1 MISQASIESLSD
13 ILDLES
19 SNFVRYIQEV
29 AELRPSRSGDAEA
42 VALFEELYLDSS
54 SNITELSALLADHA
68 AVFPQVAWDM
78 DSARYN
84 FLRPVFLLA
93 PLADSF
99 RDHIET
105 LGQLAEPIVE
115 AGWEEAQQVVD
126 RLRGQKSAALERI
139 ESLAQK
145 LGGLESDPPER
156 RGSSASR
163 W

>member
-13 ILDLES
+13 VLDLES

-29 AELRPSRSGDAEA
+29 AELRSSRSGDAEA
-42 VALFEELYLDSS
+42 IALFEELYLDSS

-68 AVFPQVAWDM
+68 AVFPQVSWDM

-93 PLADSF
+93 PLTDSF
-99 RDHIET
+99 RDDIET
-105 LGQLAEPIVE
+105 LDQLAEPIVE
-115 AGWEEAQQVVD
+115 AEWEEAQQAVD

-156 RGSSASR
+156 SGSSASR

>member
-42 VALFEELYLDSS
+42 VALFAELYLDSS
-54 SNITELSALLADHA
+54 ANITELSDLLADHA

-78 DSARYN
+78 GNARYH
-84 FLRPVFLLA
+84 FIRPVFLLA

-99 RDHIET
+99 RDHLET

-115 AGWEEAQQVVD
+115 AGWEAAQQAVD
-126 RLRGQKSAALERI
+126 RLRGQKSAAIERI

-145 LGGLESDPPER
+145 LGGSENDPPER

>member
-1 MISQASIESLSD
+1 MISQASIESLSN

-42 VALFEELYLDSS
+42 VALLFPKRDDVDS
-54 SNITELSALLADHA
+54 
-68 AVFPQVAWDM
+68 
-78 DSARYN
+78 
-84 FLRPVFLLA
+84 
-93 PLADSF
+93 
-99 RDHIET
+99 

-115 AGWEEAQQVVD
+115 AGWEEAQQAVD

-145 LGGLESDPPER
+145 LDGLESDPPER
-156 RGSSASR
+156 SGSSASR

>member
-29 AELRPSRSGDAEA
+29 AKLRPSRSGDAEA
-42 VALFEELYLDSS
+42 IALFEELYQDSS

-68 AVFPQVAWDM
+68 AVFPQVSWDM

-93 PLADSF
+93 PLTDSF
-99 RDHIET
+99 RDDIGR
-105 LGQLAEPIVE
+105 LDQLAEPIVE
-115 AGWEEAQQVVD
+115 AGWEEAQQAVD

-156 RGSSASR
+156 SGSSASR